1 VSTEKDNWQRLG
13 LLKAIPLEEHFSP
26 AKAKEGFYSS
36 RLKEVLKQPLPLDDD
51 GNARPARTV
60 GDALAELERQA
71 AELIAAK
78 TTRINNLVVMRKA
91 ARELGVPVQEGEL
104 KRLLADAK
112 RQTLDRADGVGDRP
126 LSRAPVPWLVDGLL
140 MRGCLNLVIGAPK
153 VGKTSLFTGLFG
165 AWAGGSRSYLGLPLV
180 GPCPRVLIVGP
191 DQPECDWAA
200 LLAACGL
207 LDGHD
212 RLRRNVVVDLFTAGQ
227 SLQLDDEGIEKIA
240 LYAADH
246 PGLIVLIDSL
256 AACTRL
262 LGISENDAEIAGP
275 LMALLEALEPHGA
288 TPVLIHHS
296 GKANL
301 SGAPSI
307 ASRGSSAIPAIA
319 SHLVSLSRLTDGQPS
334 APGAPADRRVII
346 KTEGR
351 GGSPIELLAERT
363 DAGWIS
369 HGDAETVQAARW
381 RQQQESQLPDR
392 QGQALTEVRDRW
404 EVDHLPMDAQTL
416 ADILDLGGDGRRK
429 AQATLDAL
437 TRRGLLESEVQS
449 TGYSRRKVFRPV
461 GSGSGGAGGGVSL
474 EPSEPSEPSEPP
486 SGPPSLSLENPVKYT
501 DRRDRR
507 DRSPTGTHP
516 PPEPPSLRTPPNPD
530 SEPPA
535 PPEALVALLLKLR
548 AERPHDA
555 AHTIALQLNQPGV
568 NGREVKAWLPWLD
581 LALGPQRKPGSN
593 DS

>member
-1 VSTEKDNWQRLG
+1 MSAEMEAFHRLI
-13 LLKAIPLEEHFSP
+13 LLQALP
-26 AKAKEGFYSS
+26 AEALYQPSQAKEGFYSAS
-36 RLKEVLKQPLPLDDD
+36 LKEVLKQPLSLDEE
-51 GNARPARTV
+51 GNPRLVTTV
-60 GDALAELERQA
+60 GDALVKLERQA
-71 AELIAAK
+71 DELIAAK
-78 TTRINNLVVMRKA
+78 TPRIRALVGMRQA
-91 ARELGVPVQEGEL
+91 ARDLSVPVHEGEL

-112 RQTLDRADGVGDRP
+112 RQSLDRADGVGDRP
-126 LSRAPVPWLVDGLL
+126 LSRAPVPWLVEGLL

-153 VGKTSLFTGLFG
+153 VGKTSLLTGLFG

-180 GPCPRVLIVGP
+180 GACPRVLIVGP

-207 LDGHD
+207 LDGQD

-240 LYAADH
+240 SYAADP
-246 PGLIVLIDSL
+246 PGLIVLMDSL
-256 AACTRL
+256 AAITRL

-288 TPVLIHHS
+288 TLILIHHS

-319 SHLVSLSRLTDGQPS
+319 SHLVSLSRLTDGQPP

-429 AQATLDAL
+429 AQTTLDAL

-461 GSGSGGAGGGVSL
+461 GSGSGGARRGVSL

-486 SGPPSLSLENPVKYT
+486 SDPPSLSLENPVKHI

-516 PPEPPSLRTPPNPD
+516 PPEPPTLRTPPNPD
-530 SEPPA
+530 PEPSSQAALPIEVPPPVPLHSVVDDDDDPHWA
-535 PPEALVALLLKLR
+535 PRTA
-548 AERPHDA
+548 
-555 AHTIALQLNQPGV
+555 
-568 NGREVKAWLPWLD
+568 
-581 LALGPQRKPGSN
+581 
-593 DS
+593 

>member
-1 VSTEKDNWQRLG
+1 MTSERDAWQRLL
-13 LLKAIPLEEHFSP
+13 LLKELPAEDYYSP
-26 AKAKEGFYSS
+26 TKAKEGIYSAL
-36 RLKEVLKQPLPLDDD
+36 LKEVLKKPLPLDDA
-51 GNARPARTV
+51 GNPRPARTV

-71 AELIAAK
+71 TELISTK
-78 TTRINNLVVMRKA
+78 TPRLQALVVMRQA
-91 ARELGVPVQEGEL
+91 ARDLGVPVHEGEL
-104 KRLLADAK
+104 KKLLADAK
-112 RQTLDRADGVGDRP
+112 RQSLDRADGVGDRP

-140 MRGCLNLVIGAPK
+140 MRGGLNLVIGAPK
-153 VGKTSLFTGLFG
+153 VGKTSLLTGLFG
-165 AWAGGSRSYLGLPLV
+165 AWAGGARSYLGLPLV

-207 LDGHD
+207 LDGQD
-212 RLRRNVVVDLFTAGQ
+212 RLRRNVIADLFTAGNP
-227 SLQLDDEGIEKIA
+227 LQLDDEGIERIA
-240 LYAADH
+240 SYAADH

-256 AACTRL
+256 AAITRL
-262 LGISENDAEIAGP
+262 LGISENDAEIVNP
-275 LMALLEALEPHGA
+275 LMALIEALEPHGA

-301 SGAPSI
+301 TGAPSI
-307 ASRGSSAIPAIA
+307 ASRGSSAIPAVA
-319 SHLVSLSRLTDGQPS
+319 SHLICLSRITDGQP
-334 APGAPADRRVII
+334 ATTGAPPDRRVII

-363 DAGWIS
+363 DTGWIS

-429 AQATLDAL
+429 AQTTLDAL

-461 GSGSGGAGGGVSL
+461 GSGSGGARGGVSL

-486 SGPPSLSLENPVKYT
+486 SSSVSEKEKNPVKYI

-530 SEPPA
+530 PE
-535 PPEALVALLLKLR
+535 PEAQAAMPIEVLPPVPLHPVVDDDDD
-548 AERPHDA
+548 PHWA
-555 AHTIALQLNQPGV
+555 PRTA
-568 NGREVKAWLPWLD
+568 
-581 LALGPQRKPGSN
+581 
-593 DS
+593 

>member
-1 VSTEKDNWQRLG
+1 MSAEKDAWQRLL
-13 LLKAIPLEEHFSP
+13 LLKELPAEDFYSP
-26 AKAKEGFYSS
+26 TKAKEGIYSAL
-36 RLKEVLKQPLPLDDD
+36 LKEVLKKPLPLDDD
-51 GNARPARTV
+51 GNPRPARTV

-71 AELIAAK
+71 TELISTK
-78 TTRINNLVVMRKA
+78 TPRLQALVVMRQA
-91 ARELGVPVQEGEL
+91 ARDLGVPVHEGEL

-112 RQTLDRADGVGDRP
+112 RQSLDRADGVGDRP

-140 MRGCLNLVIGAPK
+140 MRGSLNLVIGAPK
-153 VGKTSLFTGLFG
+153 VGKTSLLTGLFG

-207 LDGHD
+207 LDERD
-212 RLRRNVVVDLFTAGQ
+212 RLRRNVIVDLFTAGQ
-227 SLQLDDEGIEKIA
+227 AIQLDDEGIERIA
-240 LYAADH
+240 AYAADH

-256 AACTRL
+256 AATTRL

-275 LMALLEALEPHGA
+275 LMALLEGLEPHGA

-319 SHLVSLSRLTDGQPS
+319 SHLVSLSRITDGQPP

-381 RQQQESQLPDR
+381 RQQQELQLPDR

-429 AQATLDAL
+429 AQTTLDAL
-437 TRRGLLESEVQS
+437 TRRGLLVSEVQS

-461 GSGSGGAGGGVSL
+461 GSGSGGARGGVSL

-486 SGPPSLSLENPVKYT
+486 SDPSSLSLENPVKYI

-516 PPEPPSLRTPPNPD
+516 PPEPPTLRTPPNPD
-530 SEPPA
+530 PEPSSDAGLPIEVPPSIPLHPVVDDDDPHWA
-535 PPEALVALLLKLR
+535 PRSA
-548 AERPHDA
+548 
-555 AHTIALQLNQPGV
+555 
-568 NGREVKAWLPWLD
+568 
-581 LALGPQRKPGSN
+581 
-593 DS
+593 